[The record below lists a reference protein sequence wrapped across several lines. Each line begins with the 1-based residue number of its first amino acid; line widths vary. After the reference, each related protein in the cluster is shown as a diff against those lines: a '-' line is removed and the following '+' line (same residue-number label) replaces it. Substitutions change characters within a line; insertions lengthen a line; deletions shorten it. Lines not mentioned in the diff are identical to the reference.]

1 MITSKYQLCNHITKY
16 SICVYKEAQNR
27 TIFHMYNPLWH
38 CLHDQRISS
47 WIWSYIERE
56 GKRVSWV
63 GHQSSPG
70 KSSKNRCLVMLSL
83 AEIRNQL
90 VCLLVDRL
98 LLTNNSHHSTWLEG
112 LSWLTDG
119 FHKSLPSFYMG
130 SKKAT
135 RLLLL
140 YTKLRATEEAHSLS
154 NKP

>member
-1 MITSKYQLCNHITKY
+1 M
-16 SICVYKEAQNR
+16 YKEALNR

-38 CLHDQRISS
+38 CLLDQRIIFMDLILH
-47 WIWSYIERE
+47 WERRK
-56 GKRVSWV
+56 KRVSWV

-90 VCLLVDRL
+90 CCLLVDRL

-135 RLLLL
+135 RLL